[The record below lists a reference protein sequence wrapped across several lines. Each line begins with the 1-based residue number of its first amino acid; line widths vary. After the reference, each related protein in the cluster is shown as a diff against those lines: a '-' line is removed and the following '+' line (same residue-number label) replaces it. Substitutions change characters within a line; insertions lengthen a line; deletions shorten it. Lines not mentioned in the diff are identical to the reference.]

1 MFRKILTAGGWTL
14 ASRVAGFIRDVVT
27 AAVMGAG
34 PLTDAFTVA
43 FRLPNHFRTIFGEGA
58 FNDAFVPNY
67 ANALEIE
74 GLAAARRFAN
84 RIFTLMLIIQIVL
97 LAAAFF
103 AMPWVVR
110 LLAPGF
116 LDNPESFALAVA
128 LTRIT
133 FPYLLFI
140 TLLTVLGG
148 VLAAHG
154 RFAAFNAAPILLSLC
169 WIAALGIAWVFPNA
183 AYAASWGVMI
193 SGVAQFLLVWLD
205 TIRAGIGP
213 HLVRPVLDADM
224 RRFFRTLIPSVIGS
238 AGTQI
243 ALFADTIIG
252 TLLPAASLSA
262 LYYADRIFQ
271 LPLGVIAI
279 AVGTVLLPEMTRLIA
294 GGKVPE
300 AHRAQN
306 RAMSFALAMSAPFFV
321 AFLTIPDLIIAAA
334 FMRGKFDM
342 SAVTLSASVLLAYG
356 FGLPAIILIR
366 SAVASFRSRL
376 DMKTPLYA
384 SLTAVTVNIL
394 LKLVLMGPLGIA
406 GLALATAIGAWLN
419 LAILTFLACRRGW
432 MEPSAMLGKIGLTVA
447 VASTG
452 LALFAVFARTP
463 VMAFAATLPHWH
475 NEIGLV
481 LLGLSGA
488 TVYGVVLLAGLKLA
502 GARLGR
508 K

>member
-1 MFRKILTAGGWTL
+1 MYRKILTAGGWTL
-14 ASRVAGFIRDVVT
+14 VSRVAGFIRDVVT

-67 ANALEIE
+67 ANALEVE
-74 GLAAARRFAN
+74 GAASARQFAN

-97 LAAAFF
+97 LVVAFM

-116 LDNPESFALAVA
+116 SSKPESFELAVS

-140 TLLTVLGG
+140 TLQTVLGG
-148 VLAAHG
+148 ILAAHG
-154 RFAAFNAAPILLSLC
+154 RFAAFNAAPVLLSLC
-169 WIAALGIAWVFPNA
+169 WITALSVAWFFPNA
-183 AYAASWGVMI
+183 AYAAAWGVSI
-193 SGVAQFLLVWLD
+193 SGVLQFLLVWLD
-205 TIRAGIGP
+205 TLKANVAP
-213 HLVRPVLDADM
+213 HLAKPTLDPAM
-224 RRFFRTLIPSVIGS
+224 HRFFKTLIPSIIGS

-252 TLLPAASLSA
+252 TLLPVASLSA
-262 LYYADRIFQ
+262 LYFADRIFQ

-279 AVGTVLLPEMTRLIA
+279 AVGSVLLPEMTRLVA
-294 GGKVPE
+294 GNKTDE

-306 RAMSFALAMSAPFFV
+306 RAISFALAMTAPFFV
-321 AFLTIPDLIIAAA
+321 AFMTIPDMIIAAA
-334 FMRGKFDM
+334 FMRGQFDAT
-342 SAVTLSASVLLAYG
+342 AVSLSASVLMAYG

-384 SLTAVTVNIL
+384 SLTAVVVNVA
-394 LKLVLMGPLGIA
+394 LKLVLMKPFGIA
-406 GLALATAIGAWLN
+406 GLAFATAVGAWLN
-419 LAILTFLACRRGW
+419 LGILTLLACRKKW
-432 MEPSAMLGKIGLTVA
+432 MAPSRTLLVMIAAIA
-447 VASTG
+447 VASIV
-452 LALFAVFARTP
+452 LAVFAVFGRAPITQ
-463 VMAFAATLPHWH
+463 MLSSLPHWRK
-475 NEIGLV
+475 EITLIVMG
-481 LLGLSGA
+481 
-488 TVYGVVLLAGLKLA
+488 LA
-502 GARLGR
+502 GAILYGVTLLGTLKLSGTSLR
-508 K
+508 RR